1 MSHLSHKPDCR
12 RERRSERSHTAE
24 AFWQDT
30 GKKIISGFYG
40 VAALVAERD
49 WLYLFTYVITADL
62 DHIKEGFSFKYQL
75 LSISDLKKRQN
86 SGCPL

>member
-1 MSHLSHKPDCR
+1 MSHLSHKSNSRTAAEKDGVKG
-12 RERRSERSHTAE
+12 HTQPRL
-24 AFWQDT
+24 F
-30 GKKIISGFYG
+30 GRNKIISGFYG

-62 DHIKEGFSFKYQL
+62 DHIKEGFFFKYQL